1 MKSPPRSGLEIV
13 LGTIMLVASMCGAGA
28 QDKSKGGAEPVWP
41 TRGWQTS
48 TPEEEGMVSAD
59 LARLV
64 TYGTSRSFDSLLIAR
79 HGNIVLDTYYAPY
92 SAEIPHIINSSTK
105 AVIGTLAAMTIK
117 DGLLDSTD
125 HPMLD
130 FFPDRS
136 IGVFDDRKKAITVQ
150 HLLDMTTGIDWRAD
164 RR

>member
-1 MKSPPRSGLEIV
+1 MKSPHRSGLEIV

-48 TPEEEGMVSAD
+48 TPEEQGMDSAD

-79 HGNIVLDTYYAPY
+79 HALQSGEKSVRIVRKDERGA
-92 SAEIPHIINSSTK
+92 ARDRDGE
-105 AVIGTLAAMTIK
+105 AV
-117 DGLLDSTD
+117 GL
-125 HPMLD
+125 
-130 FFPDRS
+130 
-136 IGVFDDRKKAITVQ
+136 V
-150 HLLDMTTGIDWRAD
+150 LLVRPGEDMEVAGL
-164 RR
+164 